1 MSNLQTH
8 YREALAALQR
18 GDRDGAKASLREL
31 EAQAPDSAATC
42 YVRGMIRLAN
52 GNYANARADLAAA
65 ADALRTD
72 AAVQANFGFCLQ
84 ELGAHAAAI
93 QPLDRAANL
102 APTLPDAHFNRAV
115 SLLALNR
122 NADAEAALRRVL
134 ELVPDHARA
143 WTRLAEALYRLDRG
157 DEAVAA
163 CNTAMGLRPDHA
175 TLLKLRGLAHQ
186 SAHRLDD
193 AAADVLASARLR
205 YAPGERLPP
214 DAPRELRSAS
224 RAKLRHDIEQLR
236 HLEAKGALPDAGKL
250 IAAHE
255 SLMKHFAQAPS
266 DARTADLIPPMLDAL
281 DGGYNRLHHLAD
293 APRLPAGALS
303 PTLDGDA
310 IARDYEARAPG
321 ITWVDGLLRPEALRA
336 LRSYCQDS
344 TVWFDFRHAGGY
356 VGAFFEDGFA
366 APLLLQIAEE
376 LRAAMPD
383 IFKDYPLLQL
393 WAFKYDTQLDGID
406 LHADI
411 AKVNVNF
418 WITPDDANLD
428 PDGGGLLLWDKK
440 APPEWGID
448 EFNTSSADGQ
458 AKIRAWL
465 DEQGAQV
472 VKVPY
477 RENRAVIFDSDLFH
491 RTDALRFKPGYENRR
506 INVTML
512 FGRRAGKTR

>member
-1 MSNLQTH
+1 MSSPQVH

-18 GDRDGAKASLREL
+18 GDREGAKASLHEL
-31 EAQAPDSAATC
+31 ETLAPDSAATC

-65 ADALRTD
+65 ADAMRTD

-93 QPLDRAANL
+93 VPLDRAANL
-102 APTLPDAHFNRAV
+102 APGLPDAHFNRAV

-134 ELVPDHARA
+134 ALVPDHARA
-143 WTRLAEALYRLDRG
+143 WTRLAEALYRLDRA

-186 SAHRLDD
+186 SAHRLEQ

-205 YAPGERLPP
+205 YAPGERLPA

-224 RAKLRHDIEQLR
+224 RAKLRHDLEQFR
-236 HLEAKGALPDAGKL
+236 HLQGRGLLPNADTLITSHEA
-250 IAAHE
+250 
-255 SLMKHFAQAPS
+255 LMTHFVHAPGDS
-266 DARTADLIPPMLDAL
+266 RTADLIPPMLDAL
-281 DGGYNRLHHLAD
+281 AGGYNRLHHLAD
-293 APRLPAGALS
+293 APRTEGGALS
-303 PTLDGDA
+303 PTLDGA
-310 IARDYEARAPG
+310 AVARDYDARAPG
-321 ITWVDGLLRPEALRA
+321 ITWVDGLLRPQALRA
-336 LRSYCQDS
+336 LRRYCQDS
-344 TVWFDFRHAGGY
+344 TFWFDFRHAGGY

-366 APLLLQIAEE
+366 APLLLQIAED
-376 LRAAMPD
+376 LRTAMPG
-383 IFKDYPLLQL
+383 IFRDYPLVQL
-393 WAFKYDTQLDGID
+393 WAFKYDTNLDGIE

-418 WITPDDANLD
+418 WITPDEANLD
-428 PDGGGLLLWDKK
+428 PDSGGLLVWDKK
-440 APPEWGID
+440 APPDWGLD
-448 EFNTSSADGQ
+448 EFNTSSAEGQ
-458 AKIRAWL
+458 AKIRTYL
-465 DEQGAQV
+465 EEQHAAC
-472 VKVPY
+472 VKIPY

-491 RTDALRFKPGYENRR
+491 RTDTLRFKPGYENRR

-512 FGRRAGKTR
+512 FGRRDGRTR

>member
-1 MSNLQTH
+1 MSNPQAH

-18 GDRDGAKASLREL
+18 DDRETAKAALREL
-31 EAQAPDSAATC
+31 EALAPDSPATC
-42 YVRGMIRLAN
+42 YVRGMIRLCV

-65 ADALRTD
+65 ADALRGD

-93 QPLDRAANL
+93 VPLERAANL
-102 APTLPDAHFNRAV
+102 APQLADAHFNRAI

-134 ELVPDHARA
+134 DLAPEHAKA
-143 WTRLAEALYRLDRG
+143 WTRLAEALYRLGRA

-163 CNTAMGLRPDHA
+163 CDTAMGLRPDHA
-175 TLLKLRGLAHQ
+175 VLLKLRGLAHQ
-186 SAHRLDD
+186 SAHRLEE
-193 AAADVLASARLR
+193 AARDVLASAHLR
-205 YAPGERLPP
+205 YAPGERLPA

-224 RAKLRHDIEQLR
+224 RAKLRHDLEQLR
-236 HLEAKGALPDAGKL
+236 HLQARGLLPDADAL
-250 IAAHE
+250 IARHE
-255 SLMKHFAQAPS
+255 TLLAHFAQAPS
-266 DARTADLIPPMLDAL
+266 DARTADLIAPMLDAL
-281 DGGYNRLHHLAD
+281 AGGYNRLHHLAE
-293 APRLPAGALS
+293 APRIDGGALA
-303 PTLDGDA
+303 PTLDTAA
-310 IARDYEARAPG
+310 IERDYAARAPG
-321 ITWVDGLLRPEALRA
+321 IACIDGLLRPAALAALR
-336 LRSYCQDS
+336 RYCQDS
-344 TVWFDFRHAGGY
+344 SFWFDFRHAGGY

-366 APLLLQIAEE
+366 APLLLQIAED
-376 LRAAMPD
+376 LRAAMPA
-383 IFKDYPLLQL
+383 IFRDYPLVQL
-393 WAFKYDTQLDGID
+393 WAFKYDTTLDGIE

-418 WITPDDANLD
+418 WITPDEANLD

-448 EFNTSSADGQ
+448 EFNTSSAEGQ
-458 AKIRAWL
+458 AKIRAFL
-465 DEQGAQV
+465 DEEGAEV

-491 RTDALRFKPGYENRR
+491 RTDTLRFKPGYENRR

-512 FGRRAGKTR
+512 FGRRQGKTR

>member
-1 MSNLQTH
+1 MSSPQAR

-18 GDRDGAKASLREL
+18 GDRDEAKAALRDL
-31 EAQAPDSAATC
+31 EAAAPDSPATC
-42 YVRGMIRLAN
+42 YVRGMIRLAA
-52 GNYANARADLAAA
+52 GNYANARADLSSAAE
-65 ADALRTD
+65 ALRND

-84 ELGAHAAAI
+84 ELGAHSAAI

-102 APTLPDAHFNRAV
+102 APQLPDAHFNRAI

-122 NADAEAALRRVL
+122 CADAEAALRRVL
-134 ELVPDHARA
+134 ERVPDHAKA
-143 WTRLAEALYRLDRG
+143 WTRLAEALYRLGRA

-163 CNTAMGLRPDHA
+163 CDTAMGLRPDHA
-175 TLLKLRGLAHQ
+175 VLLKLRGLAHQ
-186 SAHRLDD
+186 SAHRLEQ
-193 AAADVLASARLR
+193 AARDVLASARLR

-224 RAKLRHDIEQLR
+224 RAKLRHDLEQLR
-236 HLEAKGALPDAGKL
+236 HLQARGLLPDAESL
-250 IAAHE
+250 IARHE
-255 SLMKHFAQAPS
+255 AQLAHFAQAPS

-281 DGGYNRLHHLAD
+281 AGGYNRLHHVAD
-293 APRLPAGALS
+293 APRLAGGALS
-303 PTLDGDA
+303 PALDGEA

-321 ITWVDGLLRPEALRA
+321 ITWVDGLLRPEALAA
-336 LRSYCQDS
+336 LRRYCQDS
-344 TVWFDFRHAGGY
+344 TFWFDFRHSGGY

-376 LRAAMPD
+376 LRAAMPA
-383 IFKDYPLLQL
+383 IFRDYPLLQL
-393 WAFKYDTQLDGID
+393 WAFKYDAALDGID

-418 WITPDDANLD
+418 WITPDEANLE
-428 PDGGGLLLWDKK
+428 PDGGGLLLWDKR

-458 AKIRAWL
+458 AKIRQFL
-465 DEQGAQV
+465 EDEGAQC

-491 RTDALRFKPGYENRR
+491 RTDTVRFKPGYENRR

-512 FGRRAGKTR
+512 FGKRAGKTG

>member
-1 MSNLQTH
+1 MSSPQVH

-31 EAQAPDSAATC
+31 EALAPDSAATC
-42 YVRGMIRLAN
+42 YVRGMIRLSN
-52 GNYANARADLAAA
+52 GNYANARADLAAV

-84 ELGAHAAAI
+84 ELGAHAAAMV
-93 QPLDRAANL
+93 PLDRAANL
-102 APTLPDAHFNRAV
+102 APTLADAHFNRAV

-134 ELVPDHARA
+134 ALVPDHPKA
-143 WTRLAEALYRLDRG
+143 WARLAEALYRQDRA

-175 TLLKLRGLAHQ
+175 MLLKLRGLAHQ
-186 SAHRLDD
+186 SAHRLEQ
-193 AAADVLASARLR
+193 AADDILASAWMR
-205 YAPGERLPP
+205 YAPGERLPSDP
-214 DAPRELRSAS
+214 PRELRSAS
-224 RAKLRHDIEQLR
+224 RAKLRHDLEQLR
-236 HLEAKGALPDAGKL
+236 HLQARGLLPNADAL
-250 IAAHE
+250 IASHE
-255 SLMKHFAQAPS
+255 ALMKHFAQAPS
-266 DARTADLIPPMLDAL
+266 DSRTADLIPPMLDAL
-281 DGGYNRLHHLAD
+281 AGGYNRLHHLAE
-293 APRLPAGALS
+293 APRLSQGALA
-303 PTLDGDA
+303 PTLDGAA

-321 ITWVDGLLRPEALRA
+321 ITWVDGLLRPEALQA
-336 LRSYCQDS
+336 LRRYCQDS
-344 TVWFDFRHAGGY
+344 TFWFDFRHAGGY

-376 LRAAMPD
+376 LRAAMPG
-383 IFKDYPLLQL
+383 IFRDYPLVQL
-393 WAFKYDTQLDGID
+393 WAFKYDTELDGIE

-418 WITPDDANLD
+418 WITPDEANLD
-428 PDGGGLLLWDKK
+428 PDTGGLLVWDMK

-448 EFNTSSADGQ
+448 EFNTSSAEGQ
-458 AKIRAWL
+458 AKIRTYL
-465 DEQGAQV
+465 EEQGAAC

-491 RTDALRFKPGYENRR
+491 RTDTLRFKPGYDNRR

-512 FGRRAGKTR
+512 FGRREGKTR